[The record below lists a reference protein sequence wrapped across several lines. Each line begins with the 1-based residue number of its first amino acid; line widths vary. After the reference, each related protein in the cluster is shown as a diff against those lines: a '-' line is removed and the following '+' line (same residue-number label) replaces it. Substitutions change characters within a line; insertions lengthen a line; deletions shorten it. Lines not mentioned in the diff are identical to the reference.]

1 MTFNSLAQT
10 IQKLLLAPEWERQR
24 YYLLARD
31 CWYKTVNAKIARHAH
46 PLSVDRQILYVA
58 TQSAPWAQTLSLQR
72 DRLLKQLNSQLP
84 FTLLELRF
92 STVNW
97 QVKQPDRPQETI
109 ASHPSLIVL
118 PNSPET
124 PAKPLDSENK
134 LEELPC
140 GKTPTEAL
148 ERWLRTIKLRS
159 QSLPLCPC
167 CHVATSIGELE
178 RWRVCAYCF
187 AQNQSGERK
196 VREEERGEIV

>member
-1 MTFNSLAQT
+1 MTFNSLEQT
-10 IQKLLLAPEWERQR
+10 IQKLLLAPEWEKQR

-31 CWYKTVNAKIARHAH
+31 CWYKTVNAKIAHHTR

-97 QVKQPDRPQETI
+97 QVKQSDRPQETI
-109 ASHPSLIVL
+109 ASRPSSIVL

-124 PAKPLDSENK
+124 PAKPLNSENK

-140 GKTPTEAL
+140 GKTPPEAL
-148 ERWLRTIKLRS
+148 ERWLRIIEIRS

-167 CHVATSIGELE
+167 CHVATPVGELE
-178 RWRVCAYCF
+178 RWGVCAYCF
-187 AQNQSGERK
+187 AQNQLGAWEI
-196 VREEERGEIV
+196 EELGR